1 MKTQTT
7 QENIFGEP
15 IYSYTD
21 NDGIEDGIL
30 STNPRRDNFEECSII
45 TENLR
50 ARIERMAESRNLKRV
65 FAIDENYLMGCLM
78 LMGKD
83 IYENKKFEGDNDKD
97 FFVTPANEEGLI
109 VWFVRNGQNKLT
121 AMLPED
127 Y

>member
-1 MKTQTT
+1 MATETM
-7 QENIFGEP
+7 EEFFGEP

-21 NDGIEDGIL
+21 TDGIEDGIL
-30 STNPRRDNFEECSII
+30 AENPRKDNFEECSII
-45 TENLR
+45 TANLLNKLE
-50 ARIERMAESRNLKRV
+50 AMAEERNKTRV
-65 FAIDENYLMGCLM
+65 FGIDTNYLVGCLM

-83 IYENKKFEGDNDKD
+83 IYENKKFVGDNDKD
-97 FFVTPANEEGLI
+97 FFVTPATEEGLV